1 MNAILAIVMRIIKN
15 LRPKTNYQHSFN
27 SGLQACNHK

>member
-1 MNAILAIVMRIIKN
+1 MNTILAIVMIILKN

-27 SGLQACNHK
+27 SGLQAYNHK